1 MQRLILPRA
10 PLFGTVRDVS
20 TSRRVLSALLLVLS
34 ASRNAHSQ
42 VPQPLVVR
50 VLDVGQGD
58 AILIQNGG
66 SNILVDGGPSAATLG
81 KHLDAFGLNNATIDA
96 VVLTHAHAD
105 HYMGLRELFATRRH
119 ITVRFFWENQ
129 DASANATLQ
138 TLRDSIAARVRAGSL
153 IYRDTDDPCA
163 NGKPICVVTLKGG
176 AKLEIMRPDP
186 DGRDPNNRSPALK
199 LVGPDS
205 ASFTMW
211 MAGDAEHDAIGAF
224 VRAGYAA
231 SPGMRVDVLK
241 ADHHGSCNG
250 VTDEYL
256 NLMKP
261 ALLIVSVAAQND
273 YGHMHT
279 QAKAIY
285 RKHKVRWYRTDRNG
299 TITLESDGTRG
310 SIATVRKEKGGVNM
324 SGQSD
329 RMSTLADCR

>member
-1 MQRLILPRA
+1 MNSARL
-10 PLFGTVRDVS
+10 
-20 TSRRVLSALLLVLS
+20 ALTLVLAIGAIS
-34 ASRNAHSQ
+34 NAQ
-42 VPQPLVVR
+42 QPLIVR

-66 SNILVDGGPSAATLG
+66 STILVDGGPSATALG

-96 VVLTHAHAD
+96 VILSHAHSD

-129 DASANATLQ
+129 DVSSNATLQ
-138 TLRDSIAARVRAGSL
+138 TLRDSIASRVHAGSL
-153 IYRDTDDPCA
+153 TYRDTDDPCA
-163 NGKPICVVTLKGG
+163 NGQPICIVTLKGG

-211 MAGDAEHDAIGAF
+211 MAGDAEHDAIGTF
-224 VRAGYAA
+224 IRAGYATT
-231 SPGMRVDVLK
+231 PGMLVDVLK

-256 NLMKP
+256 DIMKP
-261 ALLIVSVAAQND
+261 ALLVVSVAAQND

-279 QAKAIY
+279 QAKAMY

-299 TITLESDGTRG
+299 TITIESDGTPG
-310 SIATVRKEKGGVNM
+310 SIATVSRLKGGVSM

-329 RMSTLADCR
+329 RKSTLADCQ

>member
-1 MQRLILPRA
+1 MRYARPLLSIAMLVALGTLGSAQPA
-10 PLFGTVRDVS
+10 PPS
-20 TSRRVLSALLLVLS
+20 
-34 ASRNAHSQ
+34 
-42 VPQPLVVR
+42 PLVVR

-66 SNILVDGGPSAATLG
+66 STILVDGGPSAATLG
-81 KHLDAFGLNNATIDA
+81 QHLDAFGLNNGTIDA
-96 VVLTHAHAD
+96 VILTHAHAD

-129 DASANATLQ
+129 DVSSNATLQ
-138 TLRDSIAARVRAGSL
+138 TLRDSIASRVHAGSL
-153 IYRDTDDPCA
+153 TYRDTDDPCV

-176 AKLEIMRPDP
+176 AKLEIMRPDSN
-186 DGRDPNNRSPALK
+186 GRDPNNRSPALK

-224 VRAGYAA
+224 VRAGYGT

-256 NLMKP
+256 DLLKP
-261 ALLIVSVAAQND
+261 ALLVVSVAAQNA

-279 QAKAIY
+279 QAKAMY
-285 RKHKVRWYRTDRNG
+285 RKHHVRWYRTDRNG
-299 TITLESDGTRG
+299 TITIESDGTPG
-310 SIATVRKEKGGVNM
+310 SIATVSKPRGRVNM
-324 SGQSD
+324 SGVSD
-329 RMSTLADCR
+329 RKSTLPDCR

>member
-1 MQRLILPRA
+1 MTSPR
-10 PLFGTVRDVS
+10 PFLF
-20 TSRRVLSALLLVLS
+20 LSVALLAALGNRL
-34 ASRNAHSQ
+34 AAQPALRDTTH
-42 VPQPLVVR
+42 QPLIVR

-66 SNILVDGGPSAATLG
+66 STILVDGGPSAATLG
-81 KHLDAFGLNNATIDA
+81 QHLDAFGLNNGTIDA
-96 VVLTHAHAD
+96 VILTHAHAD

-129 DASANATLQ
+129 DVSSNATLQ
-138 TLRDSIAARVRAGSL
+138 TLRDSIASRVHAGSL
-153 IYRDTDDPCA
+153 TYRDTDDPCV

-176 AKLEIMRPDP
+176 AKLEIMRPDSN
-186 DGRDPNNRSPALK
+186 GRDPNNRSPALK

-211 MAGDAEHDAIGAF
+211 MAGDAEHDAIAAF
-224 VRAGYAA
+224 IRAGYAT

-256 NLMKP
+256 DLMKP
-261 ALLIVSVAAQND
+261 ALLVVSVAAQNL

-279 QAKAIY
+279 QAKAMY
-285 RKHKVRWYRTDRNG
+285 RKHHVRWYRTDRNG
-299 TITLESDGTRG
+299 TITIESGGTPG
-310 SIATVRKEKGGVNM
+310 SIATVSKPRGRVNM
-324 SGQSD
+324 SGVSD
-329 RMSTLADCR
+329 RKSTLADCR